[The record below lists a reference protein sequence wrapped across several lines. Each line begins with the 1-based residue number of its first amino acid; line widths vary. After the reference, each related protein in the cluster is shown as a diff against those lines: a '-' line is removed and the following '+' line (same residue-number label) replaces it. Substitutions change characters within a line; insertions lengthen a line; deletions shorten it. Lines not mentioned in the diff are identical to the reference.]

1 MKLYVVVVVVVVVVL
16 VVAVEVA
23 LVVAEVVVV
32 IVHDPT
38 SKHFVGIIV
47 QFVLRKNYGVLSCEV
62 VLYRHRQWSLVSDL
76 VINFSIFCQKASI
89 FQNGALCY
97 INPMY

>member
-16 VVAVEVA
+16 VDAVEVA

-32 IVHDPT
+32 IVLDPT

-62 VLYRHRQWSLVSDL
+62 VLYRHRQSSVKKLRFFKMVPF
-76 VINFSIFCQKASI
+76 VILI
-89 FQNGALCY
+89 LCTD
-97 INPMY
+97 